1 MQNGK
6 VGMTSGVVGEVLLGL
21 TKFLLGNWKFCWVL
35 VGDEAGKLGLVKIVF
50 KFGVF
55 PVGSR
60 EPFKG

>member
-1 MQNGK
+1 
-6 VGMTSGVVGEVLLGL
+6 MTSGVVGEVLLGL